1 MSTTNTPDQP
11 SSRLRTVFLVLS
23 GLAVAV
29 LLVEVALVFVFRF
42 RWQPAINLIRRI
54 NRSVLNP
61 VMNRFAGSEHW
72 YASAI
77 HHVGR
82 TSGKEY
88 MTPVWAIKVGR
99 IFYVPLAYGE
109 TSDWCRNLMT
119 SGDGILDFHGERFIV
134 YNPTIIDAEE
144 AGGAI
149 PWRDSV
155 RFGIYGVDSY
165 LRLETKTDH
174 LIMAS

>member
-1 MSTTNTPDQP
+1 MSTIVSPDHQP
-11 SSRLRTVFLVLS
+11 SRLRTVFLVFS
-23 GLAVAV
+23 GLAIAAV
-29 LLVEVALVFVFRF
+29 LVEMALVLIFRF
-42 RWQPAINLIRRI
+42 RWQPAISLIRRF
-54 NRSVLNP
+54 NRSLLNP

-82 TSGKEY
+82 KSGKEY
-88 MTPVWAIKVGR
+88 TTPVWAIKVGR

-109 TSDWCRNLMT
+109 TSDWCRNIMT
-119 SGDGILDFHGERFIV
+119 SGDGVLDFHGERFTV
-134 YNPTIIDAEE
+134 YNPTTIDAEE